1 MRKMYL
7 KKSGYTLLET
17 MIALMISSLV
27 FLCIYQIT
35 QMLSYIDFYDQHLQD
50 INGILQL
57 KQSLNLGSNIEISTN
72 EIGYDF
78 KEEHFTI
85 SLINNRLIIQPGTNI
100 ILTKIDHV
108 EFIEDD
114 LGLVITYQ
122 RSDDI
127 YHRRI
132 YG

>member
-35 QMLSYIDFYDQHLQD
+35 QMLSYIDLYDQHLQD

>member
-1 MRKMYL
+1 
-7 KKSGYTLLET
+7 
-17 MIALMISSLV
+17 
-27 FLCIYQIT
+27 
-35 QMLSYIDFYDQHLQD
+35 MLSYIDFYDQHLQD

-57 KQSLNLGSNIEISTN
+57 KQTLNLGSNIEISTD

-78 KEEHFTI
+78 KEDHFTI
-85 SLINNRLIIQPGTNI
+85 NLTNNRLIIQPGTNI
-100 ILTKIDHV
+100 ILINIDHV

-114 LGLVITYQ
+114 LGLVIAYQ
-122 RSDDI
+122 RGDNI